1 MRLRRRAEALNPVTD
16 MRRGL
21 TLAILSLGLLL
32 PGFAAGQTRERVKV
46 TNIRLGLPVG
56 PYSSELSRRGMF
68 KVGQWAPVYLDLECV
83 RDVDERLVI
92 VVETKDADELSTEGS
107 IEIGS
112 MRKDDRLTAAE
123 LGRVAYLK
131 PGQTYSAVTVKVKG
145 AESGKTYGENAE
157 RSHNGMEG
165 APFLVLG
172 IGTNLNGMRF
182 PATNQRG
189 DDFPSRAL
197 RGGWVETCQLTDVG
211 LMPDKWFGYE
221 AVDLMVIGTGADRTF
236 WETLAAPAHEKRR
249 KAIVEWVRRG
259 GRAVMSVG
267 TNPDLLDAFKELKD
281 MLPATIPPGGKRTTT
296 RQTFFWAG
304 VTGNATGLLSYL
316 PEAEFAVTT
325 LAPKADRPTRAILS
339 GDEAGRVPLAVQSP
353 YGLGRITVFGLD
365 LDRGPFSEWGGRGP
379 FWENLVAQTAH
390 PLPQASTP
398 VEGSRFGRSDTNE
411 DYSASLQGSLDYFE
425 GVPVVSFGWVA
436 LFILIYIVLIGPV
449 DYLFLKKVVKRL
461 EWTWVTFPVI
471 VITVSAGAYFAAY
484 ALKGKDL
491 KINKVDVVDIDLIG
505 NRIDGHA
512 WFTLFSPRIQNYT
525 IGVEPAGTGP
535 EVDPAQ
541 PTWTPAQ
548 ASDAARDT
556 LLGWQSNVGGYGR
569 GGGGSGSLFTK
580 RYKYQSTTDPQDPN
594 RELYATGLEGV
605 PIQVWTTKAFSA
617 QWTAAFDPVRPPI
630 EADLRMTGDNGLIG
644 TITSHLPV
652 EQFTDIAL
660 LWRGKSIT
668 IRDLPIGVSKSVSF
682 SAAQGGAEVT
692 EASAWLDHD
701 ARWGGVRP
709 PRKQTGNQYPYP
721 ESGTTSNP
729 KFPLWPV
736 LFSETLPASR
746 NQVSNAG
753 LRKLDQSWRI
763 APDRPEQAI
772 LVLRI
777 ATRETSAE
785 TATRDAASPSRLWL
799 GELPTAGGP
808 RPALQGTLKQE
819 TYVRVFIPVK
829 PAKK

>member
-1 MRLRRRAEALNPVTD
+1 VRLRRRAEALNPVTD
-16 MRRGL
+16 MLRGL
-21 TLAILSLGLLL
+21 TLATLSLGLLL
-32 PGFAAGQTRERVKV
+32 PGLAAGQTRERVKV

-56 PYSSELSRRGMF
+56 PYSSEASRRGVF
-68 KVGQWAPVYLDLECV
+68 KAGQWAPVYFDLECV
-83 RDVDERLVI
+83 RDVDERFVI

-123 LGRVAYLK
+123 LGRLPYLK

-145 AESGKTYGENAE
+145 AESGKTYGETAE
-157 RSHNGMEG
+157 PSRTGLEG
-165 APFLVLG
+165 SPFLVLG
-172 IGTNLNGMRF
+172 IGTNLSGMRF
-182 PATNQRG
+182 PPTNQRG
-189 DDFPSRAL
+189 DDVTSRGL
-197 RGGWVETCQLTDVG
+197 RGGWVETCQVTEVG
-211 LMPDKWFGYE
+211 LLPDQWFGYE
-221 AVDLMVIGTGADRTF
+221 AVDLMVLGTGADRTF
-236 WETLAAPAHEKRR
+236 WETLAQPAHEKRR

-259 GRAVMSVG
+259 GRAVLSVG
-267 TNPDLLDAFKELKD
+267 TNPDLLDALKELKD
-281 MLPATIPPGGKRTTT
+281 MLPATVPPGGKRTVMN
-296 RQTFFWAG
+296 QSFFWAG
-304 VTGNATGLLSYL
+304 VTSATTGNLAYE
-316 PEAEFAVTT
+316 PRAEFAVTT
-325 LAPKADRPTRAILS
+325 LTPKADRPYRAIMS
-339 GDEAGRVPLAVQSP
+339 GDEVGRVPLAVQSP
-353 YGLGRITVFGLD
+353 YGLGRITVFAFD
-365 LDRGPFSEWGGRGP
+365 LDRGPFSEWASRGP
-379 FWENLVAQTAH
+379 FWENLVSQSGH
-390 PLPQASTP
+390 PLPQGTP
-398 VEGSRFGRSDTNE
+398 FEKINIGRNAPE
-411 DYSASLQGSLDYFE
+411 DYSTSLQGSLDFFE

-505 NRIDGHA
+505 NRMDGHS

-525 IGVEPAGTGP
+525 IGLEPAGTGP
-535 EVDPAQ
+535 DVDPAQ
-541 PTWTPAQ
+541 PTWTPASS
-548 ASDAARDT
+548 SDAARDT

-569 GGGGSGSLFTK
+569 GGGSGSLFTK
-580 RYKYQSTTDPQDPN
+580 RYKYQSITDPQDPN

-617 QWTAAFDPVRPPI
+617 QWTAAFDPARPPI

-644 TITSHLPV
+644 TITSRLPV

-660 LWRGKSIT
+660 LWRGKSLSLT
-668 IRDLPIGVSKSVSF
+668 DLPIGAPKSVSF
-682 SAAQGGAEVT
+682 SANQGGVYVT
-692 EASAWLDHD
+692 DASSWLDHD
-701 ARWGGVRP
+701 ARWGGMRP
-709 PRKQTGNQYPYP
+709 QKRPQNQYQYGDA
-721 ESGTTSNP
+721 GTTSNP

-736 LFSETLPASR
+736 LFSEALPAMR
-746 NQVSNAG
+746 NQVPNAG
-753 LRKLDQSWRI
+753 LRKLDQSWRVT
-763 APDRPEQAI
+763 PDRPEQAI

-785 TATRDAASPSRLWL
+785 SATRDAASPSRLWL
-799 GELPTAGGP
+799 GELPTGGGP
-808 RPALQGTLKQE
+808 RPAIQGTLKQE